1 MNLQIVILN
10 LVQDLKKGNQLAEL
24 VRLQKY
30 LANQGVASRRKCEEF
45 ITDGLIKVNGE
56 VVTQMGTKVDPDKDT
71 VEINEQQISNIK
83 AEYIYILLNKPK
95 GYITSLKQTDS
106 SSPIVTD
113 LVAIKERIYPV
124 GRLDKDSSGL
134 LLLTNDGDFAYKL
147 MHPSFEKE
155 KEYIV
160 VTEETVT
167 KRMMDRFEKGITIEG
182 YKTQPA
188 KVKRIE
194 LTKVSLVIKEGR
206 NRQIRKMLSKVGNN
220 VLNLRRV
227 RVNNLRLGGLKE
239 GEFRYLTKGEVID
252 LME

>member
-1 MNLQIVILN
+1 LN
-10 LVQDLKKGNQLAEL
+10 
-24 VRLQKY
+24 
-30 LANQGVASRRKCEEF
+30 
-45 ITDGLIKVNGE
+45 IT
-56 VVTQMGTKVDPDKDT
+56 
-71 VEINEQQISNIK
+71 
-83 AEYIYILLNKPK
+83 
-95 GYITSLKQTDS
+95 
-106 SSPIVTD
+106 
-113 LVAIKERIYPV
+113 ERVYPV

-160 VTEETVT
+160 ITEETVT

-194 LTKVSLVIKEGR
+194 LTKISIVIKEGR

-220 VLNLRRV
+220 VINLRRI
-227 RVNNLRLGGLKE
+227 RINNLRLGGLKE
-239 GEFRYLTKGEVID
+239 GEFRYLTKSEVKD

>member
-1 MNLQIVILN
+1 MI
-10 LVQDLKKGNQLAEL
+10 KL

-45 ITDGLIKVNGE
+45 ISDGLVKINGE
-56 VVTQMGTKVDPDKDT
+56 IVTKLGTKIDPDKDT
-71 VEINEQQISNIK
+71 VEINEQHISNIK
-83 AEYIYILLNKPK
+83 AAYIYILLNKPK

-106 SSPIVTD
+106 NSPLVTD
-113 LVAIKERIYPV
+113 LINVKERIYPV

-160 VTEETVT
+160 ITEETVT

-182 YKTQPA
+182 YKTRPA

-220 VLNLRRV
+220 VINLRRI
-227 RVNNLRLGGLKE
+227 RINNLRLGGLKE
-239 GEFRYLTKGEVID
+239 GEFRYLTKSEVKN

>member
-1 MNLQIVILN
+1 M
-10 LVQDLKKGNQLAEL
+10 AEL

-30 LANQGVASRRKCEEF
+30 LASQGVASRRKCEEF
-45 ITDGLIKVNGE
+45 ISDGLVKVNGK
-56 VVTQMGTKVDPDKDT
+56 VVTELGTKVDPEKDK
-71 VEINEQQISNIK
+71 VEINEQQISSIK
-83 AEYIYILLNKPK
+83 EDYIYIMLNKPK

-106 SSPIVTD
+106 NSPLVTD
-113 LVAIKERIYPV
+113 LISINERIYPV

-134 LLLTNDGDFAYKL
+134 LLLTNDGDFANKL

-155 KEYIV
+155 KEYIA

-167 KRMMDRFEKGITIEG
+167 KRMIERFEKGLIIDG

-188 KVKRIE
+188 IVKRIE
-194 LTKVSLVIKEGR
+194 LTKISLVIKEGR

-220 VLNLRRV
+220 VIELKRV

-239 GEFRYLTKGEVID
+239 GEYRNLTKGEVKD